1 MPIKKKDFIELEYT
15 GRIKEG
21 NDVFDTTDEK
31 TAKDA
36 EMHNPNAMYGPVVIC
51 VGENHVLK
59 GLDAAIEG
67 KDIGKHKI
75 ELTADKAFGKK
86 DAKLIQMIP
95 LNKFNEHEVRPFPG
109 LQINIDGVM
118 GTVKTVSG
126 GRVLVDFNHP
136 LSGKDVVYDIKIN
149 KIVTDKKIQIDALMK
164 LLLGVKDA
172 QITIQGDSA
181 KITFKA
187 ELPKQVAEELAKK
200 ITELTGIK
208 KIEFAKEEKKEE
220 KKAEKIE
227 AKKEEP
233 KTEQPK
239 AAKPKEQKA

>member
-15 GRIKEG
+15 GRLKDG

-59 GLDAAIEG
+59 GLDAAIES
-67 KDIGKHKI
+67 KEIGKHKI

-136 LSGKDVVYDIKIN
+136 LSGKDVVYEFKIN
-149 KIVTDKKIQIDALMK
+149 KVVDDKKTQIDALMK
-164 LLLGVKDA
+164 LLLGVKNA
-172 QITIQGDSA
+172 GITVQGDDA
-181 KITFKA
+181 KIILKA
-187 ELPKQVAEELAKK
+187 ELPKQFAEELAKK
-200 ITELTGIK
+200 IAELTGIK

-220 KKAEKIE
+220 TKKETEKPKAEK
-227 AKKEEP
+227 P
-233 KTEQPK
+233 KQ
-239 AAKPKEQKA
+239 EQKA